1 MIRAVLDRSRSAVF
15 AAILVAIFLIAGCAY
30 STRATGLDLGF
41 RQNDAENALWRGR
54 LALRVAPEG
63 VLAQGESGAQPQAQS
78 FSAGFELTG
87 NAQTGAL
94 LLFSPLGTTAAELN
108 WTAQTATLTAN
119 GDTRS
124 FESLAALLKQ
134 ATGTEIPVAS
144 LFAWLAGDNAATP
157 GWFAD
162 LSQHAL
168 GRVVARRSAP
178 LPAVELRLII
188 EK

>member
-1 MIRAVLDRSRSAVF
+1 M
-15 AAILVAIFLIAGCAY
+15 
-30 STRATGLDLGF
+30 GF
-41 RQNDAENALWRGR
+41 RQNDPEIAHWQGR
-54 LALRVAPEG
+54 LALRVAPDG
-63 VLAQGESGAQPQAQS
+63 PLAQGESGAQPQAQS

-87 NAQTGAL
+87 NAQTGSL
-94 LLFSPLGTTAAELN
+94 LLFSPLGTTVAELN
-108 WTAQTATLTAN
+108 WTAQTATLRAN
-119 GDTRS
+119 GETRP
-124 FESLAALLKQ
+124 FGSLAELLKE

-157 GWFAD
+157 GWLAD

-178 LPAVELRLII
+178 LPAVELRLVI

>member
-1 MIRAVLDRSRSAVF
+1 M
-15 AAILVAIFLIAGCAY
+15 
-30 STRATGLDLGF
+30 GF
-41 RQNDAENALWRGR
+41 RQNDPEIAHWQGR
-54 LALRVAPEG
+54 LALRVAPDG
-63 VLAQGESGAQPQAQS
+63 PLAQGESGALPQAQS

-94 LLFSPLGTTAAELN
+94 LLFSPLGTTVAELN
-108 WTAQTATLTAN
+108 WTAQTATLRAN
-119 GDTRS
+119 GETRP
-124 FESLAALLKQ
+124 FGSLAELLKE

-157 GWFAD
+157 GWLAD

-178 LPAVELRLII
+178 LPAVELRLVID
-188 EK
+188 K